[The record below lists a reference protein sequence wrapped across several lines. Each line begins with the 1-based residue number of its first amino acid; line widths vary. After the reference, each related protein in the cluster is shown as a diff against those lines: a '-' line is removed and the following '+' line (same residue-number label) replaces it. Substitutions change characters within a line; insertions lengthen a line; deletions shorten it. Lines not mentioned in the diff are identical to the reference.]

1 MKPLTS
7 RLVAALAA
15 ASVLAVAPLSAAH
28 AETPKDMFVMATLL
42 DEFTTLDPG
51 EIYELVPE
59 EYVANTYDRLV
70 RVDLRDPSKF
80 NGDVAQSWTV
90 SPDGLTYT
98 FKLRPGLKFHS
109 GNPLTADD
117 VAWSIQRAVLLDKG
131 PAAVLTGI
139 GLTKANV
146 AANVKKLDDLTVS
159 VTTDHKYAPTF
170 VLNVLGS
177 WPASVVDKKLLLSHQ
192 QGNDFGNAW
201 LKTNEA
207 GSGAYKLV
215 KWTPSDSI
223 VLQRFDG
230 YRLPLAMKR
239 IVLRHVPEAASQRL
253 LLENGDVDAARD
265 LSPDDLASVVK
276 SGKAKVTAS
285 PQATLLY
292 LGLNTKNPTLAK
304 PDVQEALK
312 WLVDYSGIQ
321 ANVVK
326 TTYKVH
332 QTFLPEG
339 FLGTLNSNPY
349 KLDVAKAKALLAKA
363 GVPNGFSVTMDVR
376 NDYPY
381 TEIAQAVQ
389 ANFAQAGV
397 KVQLIPGDNKQTLAK
412 YRARQHDIY
421 IGEWSADYIDPH
433 SNAQGFAWNPD
444 NSDKSSYKMLAWR
457 NSWDIPQLTKETD
470 TALAEPTAAK
480 RAQLYQTMQ
489 KEMLARSPFV
499 IMFEKVAQVATR
511 PGVSGLEV
519 GPINDLVSYRNLK
532 KQ

>member
-15 ASVLAVAPLSAAH
+15 ASVLAAVPLSAAR
-28 AETPKDMFVMATLL
+28 AETPKDLFVMATLL

-146 AANVKKLDDLTVS
+146 AASVKKLDDQTVS
-159 VTTDHKYAPTF
+159 VTTDRKYAPTF

-177 WPASVVDKKLLLSHQ
+177 WPASVLDRKLLLSHQ
-192 QGNDFGNAW
+192 QGTDFGNAW

-215 KWTPSDSI
+215 KWTAGDSI

-276 SGKAKVTAS
+276 SGKAKVSAS

-312 WLVDYSGIQ
+312 WLVDYAGIQ
-321 ANVVK
+321 GNVVK

-339 FLGTLNSNPY
+339 FLGTLNANPY

-389 ANFAQAGV
+389 ANFAQAGI

-444 NSDKSSYKMLAWR
+444 NADKSSYKMLAWR

>member
-15 ASVLAVAPLSAAH
+15 ASVLAAVPLSAAY
-28 AETPKDMFVMATLL
+28 AETPKDLFVMATLL

-90 SPDGLTYT
+90 STDGLTYT

-139 GLTKANV
+139 GLTKENV
-146 AANVKKLDDLTVS
+146 AANVKKLDELTVS
-159 VTTDHKYAPTF
+159 VTTDRKYAPTF

-177 WPASVVDKKLLLSHQ
+177 WPASVLDKKLLLSHQ
-192 QGNDFGNAW
+192 QGSDFGNAW

-215 KWTPSDSI
+215 KWTAGDSI

-276 SGKAKVTAS
+276 SGKAKVAAS

-312 WLVDYSGIQ
+312 WLVDYAGIQ
-321 ANVVK
+321 GNVVK

-339 FLGTLNSNPY
+339 FLGTLNTNPY

-363 GVPNGFSVTMDVR
+363 GVPGGFTVTMDVR

-389 ANFAQAGV
+389 ANFAQAGI

-457 NSWDIPQLTKETD
+457 NSWDIPQLTKQTD

-480 RAQLYQTMQ
+480 RAQLYQGMQ
-489 KEMLARSPFV
+489 KEVLARSPFV

-511 PGVSGLEV
+511 PGVNGLEV